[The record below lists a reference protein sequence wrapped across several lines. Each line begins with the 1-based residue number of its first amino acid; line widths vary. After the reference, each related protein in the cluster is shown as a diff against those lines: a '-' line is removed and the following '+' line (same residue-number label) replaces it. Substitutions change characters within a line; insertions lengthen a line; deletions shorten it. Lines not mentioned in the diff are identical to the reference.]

1 MFFEAYECD
10 IVSYTDDNPLTH
22 VIQIYIQYYPSQKT
36 LQIVCSRGLR
46 NTIWNQMVISV
57 SSSSKL
63 KNQID
68 GSNVKNNK

>member
-46 NTIWNQMVISV
+46 NTI
-57 SSSSKL
+57 
-63 KNQID
+63 
-68 GSNVKNNK
+68 